1 LEADFLAHPGWLAA
15 PMPSEP
21 LLITNLSSRTP
32 PPGSSLYGS
41 GQGVRQGTVA
51 DRLLIA
57 PKRVM
62 SKFTATTYSVGEN
75 AGTFIVTELRT
86 GNTGAAATVQYSN
99 NGTGTAN
106 RES

>member
-1 LEADFLAHPGWLAA
+1 MFARAVTMLSVFCALAVLAA
-15 PMPSEP
+15 SA
-21 LLITNLSSRTP
+21 
-32 PPGSSLYGS
+32 SL
-41 GQGVRQGTVA
+41 
-51 DRLLIA
+51 A
-57 PKRVM
+57 PKKVM

-106 RES
+106 REL